1 MRIDSGLNGSYYQG
15 RLYEVDRQTE
25 EAPAAAAVAPVRSSN
40 PVGSSAVASYSLAN
54 AFWVVDGGKK
64 VAASDT
70 ATATNAAARSDWVNE
85 HYLEYSQ
92 YA

>member
-25 EAPAAAAVAPVRSSN
+25 EAPAATAVAPVRSSN

-54 AFWVVDGGKK
+54 AFWVVEGGKK
-64 VAASDT
+64 ADAAEADAQTTS
-70 ATATNAAARSDWVNE
+70 ATRSDWVNE

>member
-15 RLYEVDRQTE
+15 RVYEADRQTE
-25 EAPAAAAVAPVRSSN
+25 EAPAAAAAAPVRSSN

-54 AFWVVDGGKK
+54 AFWVVDGGKT
-64 VAASDT
+64 ADTSGAST
-70 ATATNAAARSDWVNE
+70 ATAAGSDWVNE